1 MVGTTKKAQQAP
13 KPKKGK
19 KVAPTPA
26 VLLAVSGKGK
36 DKKDKKAK
44 KPEKQ
49 QNPLFIPRPRD
60 AGKAKRPWAKRDLTR
75 FTKWPKYII
84 MQRQKSLLLQRL
96 KVPPALHQFHRSNA
110 MDTHQAREVLGL
122 LHKYRPETKSGRRI
136 RMKKEAE
143 DQAAGKDTV
152 QAKRPKLLCQGINR
166 VVTSVCQKKAKL
178 VVMAH
183 DVDPI
188 EIIAYLPALCRKMGV
203 PYCILKSKARLGAL
217 VRMKT
222 CTAVCLNDVDA
233 ADKGNLSKVIEM
245 LNENFINRF
254 DDIRKTWGGGHLS
267 AKAVALK
274 TKIENAKIAEQ
285 KKAEKAAAK

>member
-1 MVGTTKKAQQAP
+1 MG
-13 KPKKGK
+13 
-19 KVAPTPA
+19 
-26 VLLAVSGKGK
+26 
-36 DKKDKKAK
+36 
-44 KPEKQ
+44 
-49 QNPLFIPRPRD
+49 
-60 AGKAKRPWAKRDLTR
+60 
-75 FTKWPKYII
+75 
-84 MQRQKSLLLQRL
+84 
-96 KVPPALHQFHRSNA
+96 FHRDMA
-110 MDTHQAREVLGL
+110 MNSHLTREVLGL
-122 LHKYRPETKSGRRI
+122 LHKYRPESKVGKRLRL
-136 RMKKEAE
+136 KKQGEAQVA
-143 DQAAGKDTV
+143 DKDAALT
-152 QAKRPKLLCQGINR
+152 KRPIMLTQGIQR
-166 VVTSVCQKKAKL
+166 VVTAVTQKKAKL

-188 EIIAYLPALCRKMGV
+188 EIVLYLPALCRKMGV

>member
-1 MVGTTKKAQQAP
+1 MVNTAKKPQQG
-13 KPKKGK
+13 KKGK

-36 DKKDKKAK
+36 DTKAKKAK

-75 FTKWPKYII
+75 FTRWPKYII

-96 KVPPALHQFHRSNA
+96 KVPPALHQFHRTMA
-110 MDTHQAREVLGL
+110 MDSHQAREVLGL
-122 LHKYRPETKSGRRI
+122 LHKYRPETKSGKAI
-136 RMKKEAE
+136 RMKKEAA
-143 DQAAGKDTV
+143 DQVAGKDTV
-152 QAKRPKLLCQGINR
+152 QTKRPKHLCQGINR

-233 ADKGNLSKVIEM
+233 ADKGTLTKVIESVK
-245 LNENFINRF
+245 ENFNDRY
-254 DDIRKTWGGGHLS
+254 DDIRKTWGGGNLS
-267 AKAVALK
+267 AKAVALR

-285 KKAEKAAAK
+285 KKAEKAALK